1 MSITDI
7 QNIADRIINQ
17 NRDVIEQ
24 KGTNGMYKIE
34 GEIDGNKYVIGF
46 NNGRIGQF
54 YKK

>member
-7 QNIADRIINQ
+7 LNIADRIINQ

-24 KGTNGMYKIE
+24 KGTNGLYKIE
-34 GEIDGNKYVIGF
+34 GEIDRNKYVIGF